1 MSTPG
6 NTSKI
11 GAIYEALGKLVHNPK
26 SLGLPEHLPI
36 RVLNLVNNTREILME
51 QMNGG
56 KLTSGADNDLA
67 AELSQDSDTPYGS
80 PEEEQ
85 KVMPF
90 NRLLC
95 HRMGQLH
102 LSTYEVA
109 VILGCT
115 VQYVSDLRQGIKVPT
130 ELHIFELALLL
141 VVTPETLRT
150 ALSQQRDALA
160 AAV

>member
-11 GAIYEALGKLVHNPK
+11 GAIHEALGKLVQNPK
-26 SLGLPEHLPI
+26 SWGLPEHLPT
-36 RVLNLVNNTREILME
+36 RVLNLVNNVREILME
-51 QMNGG
+51 QMNAG
-56 KLTSGADNDLA
+56 KLTNGVDNDLA
-67 AELSQDSDTPYGS
+67 TELSQDSDTQYAS

-85 KVMPF
+85 KAMPF
-90 NRLLC
+90 NRLLS

-130 ELHIFELALLL
+130 ELHIIELALLL
-141 VVTPETLRT
+141 GMTPETLRK
-150 ALSQQRDALA
+150 ALNQQSDALA